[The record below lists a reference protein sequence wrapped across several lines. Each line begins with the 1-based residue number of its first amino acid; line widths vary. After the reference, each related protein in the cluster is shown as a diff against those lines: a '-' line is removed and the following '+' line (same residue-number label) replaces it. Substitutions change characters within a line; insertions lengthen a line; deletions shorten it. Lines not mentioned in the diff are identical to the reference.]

1 MSPVVLWLGTSDPD
15 TWAIKRGHQVRGSG
29 SGRCTR
35 TINYE
40 ARCVELKR
48 ARLNDELR
56 KDLLV
61 TDETWWQRDDE
72 VDLNWKA
79 ANIE

>member
-1 MSPVVLWLGTSDPD
+1 LWGYSIGL
-15 TWAIKRGHQVRGSG
+15 V
-29 SGRCTR
+29 
-35 TINYE
+35 
-40 ARCVELKR
+40 VELKR

-79 ANIE
+79 AGIE

>member
-1 MSPVVLWLGTSDPD
+1 LWGYSIGL
-15 TWAIKRGHQVRGSG
+15 V
-29 SGRCTR
+29 
-35 TINYE
+35 
-40 ARCVELKR
+40 VELKR

-56 KDLLV
+56 GKDLLV
-61 TDETWWQRDDE
+61 TGETWWQSDDE

>member
-1 MSPVVLWLGTSDPD
+1 MMWFQVFKGDELVASLLRRLQSPDENECLLWGYSIGL
-15 TWAIKRGHQVRGSG
+15 V
-29 SGRCTR
+29 
-35 TINYE
+35 
-40 ARCVELKR
+40 VELKR

-56 KDLLV
+56 GKDLLV
-61 TDETWWQRDDE
+61 TGETWWQSDDE

>member
-1 MSPVVLWLGTSDPD
+1 MGKKGPFIFLVEKIVKGYLYVGTNMM
-15 TWAIKRGHQVRGSG
+15 WFQVFEGD
-29 SGRCTR
+29 
-35 TINYE
+35 
-40 ARCVELKR
+40 ELV